1 MGIAHIIFLNL
12 EDQVKVCSAT
22 GVLRP
27 GNFSFHG
34 SGLYFSM
41 HCGFLWFRMCRL
53 SMIFDIFSHIWLY
66 GWGRGRGFCE
76 AFKRHR
82 LHMLS
87 YDNMKFSYSDSGT
100 SFSLS
105 KRNLMVKT
113 NTCPGPS
120 DLSRQK
126 KHYHISS
133 TIVLYGW
140 CKCIVVWHSVAV
152 VWCSVSIILLT
163 HYHPPLTRCWSTD
176 CLYVIEDFTVIKYI
190 CQGNIQKYNLHI
202 QWIPL
207 INMATPTDKV
217 EQSTGPLPQNFLL
230 LPCVFVAMQVG
241 ASVQALLAV
250 RKNTAMLL
258 QKFWSSC
265 NTYHT
270 LLLKASQSGSF
281 SVKPSIHEMHFS
293 DMFINQYIQ

>member
-1 MGIAHIIFLNL
+1 MY
-12 EDQVKVCSAT
+12 CSMALCCCC
-22 GVLRP
+22 VVQRFY
-27 GNFSFHG
+27 NFVDTLPPSPDTM
-34 SGLYFSM
+34 LIN
-41 HCGFLWFRMCRL
+41 WF
-53 SMIFDIFSHIWLY
+53 
-66 GWGRGRGFCE
+66 
-76 AFKRHR
+76 
-82 LHMLS
+82 
-87 YDNMKFSYSDSGT
+87 
-100 SFSLS
+100 
-105 KRNLMVKT
+105 
-113 NTCPGPS
+113 
-120 DLSRQK
+120 
-126 KHYHISS
+126 
-133 TIVLYGW
+133 
-140 CKCIVVWHSVAV
+140 
-152 VWCSVSIILLT
+152 
-163 HYHPPLTRCWSTD
+163 
-176 CLYVIEDFTVIKYI
+176 LYVIEDFTVIKYI
-190 CQGNIQKYNLHI
+190 CQGNIQKINLHI

-230 LPCVFVAMQVG
+230 LPCVFVAWQVG